1 MQHAHRLFGVLLCAL
16 PIAFIACGDDE
27 DDGGGGRG
35 GSSGGGKGGKGG
47 TAGSITGGTSTGGK
61 GGTTGATGGTNA
73 GRGGTSTGG
82 DAGASGAGGEDG
94 GQGGEG
100 GEAGEAGQGG
110 SGGAGMGGVAGT
122 TAGVGGGGMAGGG
135 MAGGGMAG
143 GGMAGGG
150 MAGGGMA
157 GGGMAG
163 GGMAGSG
170 GTAPTCDPV
179 DPPAIFVTVLEG
191 SQEVPPVATTA
202 TGIAI
207 AELNAAEDQLTTS
220 VYWSGLTTPTHLGHI
235 HGPAPAGTPAGV
247 IFNLDPPLGATSGQ
261 VVAWTGAINPTQVGY
276 LKAGQ
281 LYVNIHSTMFMS
293 GEVRGQL
300 LPATVL
306 RTATLQGSQETPPVA
321 SSGTG
326 RAVVAVFPNNTQAA
340 VSVTWSGMT
349 TPTHLGHIHGPAPA
363 GTPAGVLFN
372 LDPPLGATSGS
383 VVQKI
388 WDMTTPHSTALLGN
402 LTYANIHSTMF
413 MSGELRGQ
421 LLPPCP

>member
-1 MQHAHRLFGVLLCAL
+1 MQRARSLFGVLLVSV
-16 PIAFIACGDDE
+16 PFAFVACGDDE
-27 DDGGGGRG
+27 DDGGGNG

-47 TAGSITGGTSTGGK
+47 TAGSITGGTSTGGR
-61 GGTTGATGGTNA
+61 GGTTGGTNA

-82 DAGASGAGGEDG
+82 DSGTSGAGGEDG
-94 GQGGEG
+94 GEG
-100 GEAGEAGQGG
+100 GDGGQAGEAGQGG
-110 SGGAGMGGVAGT
+110 TAGAGMGGM
-122 TAGVGGGGMAGGG
+122 GGAGMAGGG
-135 MAGGGMAG
+135 MAGGGMT
-143 GGMAGGG
+143 GGG

-191 SQEVPPVATTA
+191 AQEVPPVATTA

-207 AELNAAEDQLTTS
+207 AELNAAENQLTTT

-235 HGPAPAGTPAGV
+235 HGPAAVGAPAGV
-247 IFNLDPPLGATSGQ
+247 IFDLMPPLGATSGS
-261 VVAWTGAINPTQVGY
+261 VVAWTGAINATQVGY
-276 LKAGQ
+276 LKASQ
-281 LYVNIHSTMFMS
+281 LYVNIHSTMYMA

-300 LPATVL
+300 VPATVL
-306 RTATLQGSQETPPVA
+306 RTGTLQGSQETPPVA

-326 RAVVAVFPNNTQAA
+326 RAVVVVFPNNTQAA

-349 TPTHLGHIHGPAPA
+349 TGTHLGHIHGPAAA

-383 VVQKI
+383 VVHKI